1 MCQNFELNGVSM
13 EQQASLLK
21 ALLQRPQEYLV
32 GLGVVVI
39 LAVMV
44 MPIPAF
50 MLDIFLSFSI
60 TFALIILLVSI
71 FMRGPLDFSVFPSL
85 LLIVTLI
92 RLSLNVASTR
102 IILLHGSEGTSAA
115 GQVIESF
122 GSFVVGG
129 NFIVGTVV
137 FIILVMINFI
147 VITKGSV
154 RTSEVAARFTL
165 DSIPGKQMSIDADLN
180 AGLINDKEAR
190 DRRQSL
196 EQEANFYGSMDGAIR
211 FVRGDAIAG
220 ILITIVNIL
229 GGFGIGVFQQ
239 DMGVGEAAQVYTL
252 LTIGDGLVSQL
263 PALVVST
270 AAGLVVT
277 RATADKNLP
286 KQLIGQLLNQ
296 PYAFLIASAILFFFG
311 LIPGLPHF
319 PFLLMSVIAGMIG
332 FNELK
337 DTSKKSLI
345 ENRKKADD
353 AKAPTPE
360 RVESILPLDIMELEV
375 GYELIPLVDAD
386 SNGELLDR
394 IKSVRRQFA
403 LEMGFIVPPLHIRD
417 NLQLK
422 SSEYGIL
429 IKGVE
434 VSRGSIMIGR
444 LLAMN
449 PGTIEKEID
458 GIQTTEPTFG
468 LPAVW
473 ITTSDKQKAQMA
485 GYTVVDPATVVTTHI
500 KETIKRHASELLGR
514 QETQSLIDKFKE
526 SNPKVIEELIPDVL
540 SLGKIQKVLQNLLK
554 EHVSIRDLRTILEQ
568 LADYGPS
575 TQDTDVLTEYVR
587 QAMARPITKQFQS
600 ADGSLSVMTL
610 DRQVEEL
617 IQKSIQRTEVSSFLA
632 LEPTIAEK
640 LLVEL
645 QGAVEAISPQ
655 METSPVLLA
664 SPGIRHHLRKFL
676 ERFIPDLAVLSH
688 SEIIP
693 SVQIKTLKVVDLDA
707 N

>member
-1 MCQNFELNGVSM
+1 MYM
-13 EQQASLLK
+13 EQQASSLK
-21 ALLQRPQEYLV
+21 SLIQRPQEYLV
-32 GLGVVVI
+32 GFGVVTV

-44 MPIPAF
+44 MPIPPF
-50 MLDIFLSFSI
+50 LLDLFLSFSI
-60 TFALIILLVSI
+60 TFALIILLVSV

-129 NFIVGTVV
+129 NFVVGAVI

-165 DSIPGKQMSIDADLN
+165 DAIPGKQMSIDADLN
-180 AGLINDKEAR
+180 AGLINENQAR
-190 DRRQSL
+190 NRRQTL
-196 EQEANFYGSMDGAIR
+196 EQEADFYGSMDGAIR

-220 ILITIVNIL
+220 ILITVVNIL

-239 DMGVGEAAQVYTL
+239 DMEISEAAQVYTL

-277 RATADKNLP
+277 RATSDKNLP
-286 KQLIGQLLNQ
+286 HQLISQLVNQ
-296 PYAFLIASAILFFFG
+296 PHAFLIASAILFFFG
-311 LIPGLPHF
+311 MIPGLPHF
-319 PFLLMSVIAGMIG
+319 PFFLMSIIAGTIG
-332 FNELK
+332 FNKFK
-337 DTSKKSLI
+337 DTSKKALI
-345 ENRKKADD
+345 ESRKKEED

-434 VSRGSIMIGR
+434 VSRGSIMTGR

-485 GYTVVDPATVVTTHI
+485 GYTVVDPSTVITTHI

-514 QETQSLIDKFKE
+514 QETQALIDKFKE

-540 SLGKIQKVLQNLLK
+540 SLGKVQKVLQNLLK
-554 EHVSIRDLRTILEQ
+554 EQISIRDLRTILEQ

-575 TQDTDVLTEYVR
+575 SKDTDILTEYVR

-610 DRQVEEL
+610 DRGVEEL
-617 IQKSIQRTEVSSFLA
+617 IQSSIQRTEVASFLA
-632 LEPTIAEK
+632 LEPTVAEK
-640 LLVEL
+640 LLVKL
-645 QGAVEAISPQ
+645 QEAVEAMSPQ
-655 METSPVLLA
+655 IETSPVLLA
-664 SPGIRHHLRKFL
+664 SPGIRHHLRKFV

-693 SVQIKTLKVVDLDA
+693 SVQIKTLKVVDLNA

>member
-1 MCQNFELNGVSM
+1 MD
-13 EQQASLLK
+13 QQASVLKSLLK
-21 ALLQRPQEYLV
+21 RPQEYAV
-32 GLGVVVI
+32 GLGVIVI

-44 MPIPAF
+44 MPIPPF
-50 MLDIFLSFSI
+50 LLDLLLSFSI

-71 FMRGPLDFSVFPSL
+71 FMQGPLDFSVFPSL

-102 IILLHGSEGTSAA
+102 IILLHGDEGISAA
-115 GQVIESF
+115 GDVIESF

-129 NFIVGTVV
+129 NFVVGAVI

-165 DSIPGKQMSIDADLN
+165 DAIPGKQMSIDADLN

-190 DRRQSL
+190 KRRQNL

-229 GGFGIGVFQQ
+229 GGFCIGIFQQ
-239 DMGVGEAAQVYTL
+239 DMDIGEAAQVYTL

-277 RATADKNLP
+277 RATADQNLP
-286 KQLIGQLLNQ
+286 KQLISQLLNQ
-296 PYAFLIASAILFFFG
+296 PYAFLIASALLFIFG
-311 LIPGLPHF
+311 MIPGLPHF
-319 PFLLMSVIAGMIG
+319 PFFLMSIIAGTIG
-332 FNELK
+332 FNKFK
-337 DTSKKSLI
+337 DTNKKALI
-345 ENRKKADD
+345 ENRKKEDD
-353 AKAPTPE
+353 AKAPAPE
-360 RVESILPLDIMELEV
+360 HVESILPLDIMELEV

-422 SSEYGIL
+422 SNEYGIL

-434 VSRGSIMIGR
+434 VSRGSIMADR

-458 GIQTTEPTFG
+458 GIQTKEPTFG

-473 ITTSDKQKAQMA
+473 ILASDKQKAQMA
-485 GYTVVDPATVVTTHI
+485 GYTVVDPSTVVTTHI

-514 QETQSLIDKFKE
+514 QETQALVDKFKE

-540 SLGKIQKVLQNLLK
+540 SLGKVQKVLQNLLK
-554 EHVSIRDLRTILEQ
+554 EHISIRDLRTILEQ
-568 LADYGPS
+568 LADYGL
-575 TQDTDVLTEYVR
+575 TTKDTDILTEYVR
-587 QAMARPITKQFQS
+587 QSLARPITKQFQS

-610 DRQVEEL
+610 NREIEEL
-617 IQKSIQRTEVSSFLA
+617 IHSSIQKTELTSFLA
-632 LEPTIAEK
+632 LEPTVAEK
-640 LLVEL
+640 LLLKL
-645 QGAVEAISPQ
+645 QEAVEAITPQ

-664 SPGIRHHLRKFL
+664 SPGIRHHLRKL
-676 ERFIPDLAVLSH
+676 VERFLPDLAVLSH

-693 SVQIKTLKVVDLDA
+693 SVQIKTLKVVDLNA

>member
-1 MCQNFELNGVSM
+1 
-13 EQQASLLK
+13 
-21 ALLQRPQEYLV
+21 
-32 GLGVVVI
+32 
-39 LAVMV
+39 
-44 MPIPAF
+44 
-50 MLDIFLSFSI
+50 
-60 TFALIILLVSI
+60 
-71 FMRGPLDFSVFPSL
+71 
-85 LLIVTLI
+85 
-92 RLSLNVASTR
+92 
-102 IILLHGSEGTSAA
+102 
-115 GQVIESF
+115 
-122 GSFVVGG
+122 
-129 NFIVGTVV
+129 
-137 FIILVMINFI
+137 MINFI

-165 DSIPGKQMSIDADLN
+165 DAIPGKQMSIDADLN
-180 AGLINDKEAR
+180 AGLINEKEAR
-190 DRRQSL
+190 NRRRML
-196 EQEANFYGSMDGAIR
+196 EQEADFYGSMDGAIR

-220 ILITIVNIL
+220 ILITVVNII
-229 GGFGIGVFQQ
+229 GGFSIGVFQQ
-239 DMGVGEAAQVYTL
+239 DMEIGEAAQVYTL

-277 RATADKNLP
+277 RATADSNLP
-286 KQLIGQLLNQ
+286 QQLISQLLNQ
-296 PYAFLIASAILFFFG
+296 PYAFLIASSILFFFG
-311 LIPGLPHF
+311 MIPGLPHL
-319 PFLLMSVIAGMIG
+319 PFFLMSIIAGAIG
-332 FNELK
+332 FNKFK
-337 DTSKKSLI
+337 DTSRKTLI
-345 ENRKKADD
+345 ENRKKEED

-360 RVESILPLDIMELEV
+360 RVESILPLDVMELEV

-434 VSRGSIMIGR
+434 VSRGSIMTGR

-485 GYTVVDPATVVTTHI
+485 GYTVVDPSTVITTHI

-526 SNPKVIEELIPDVL
+526 SNPKVIEELVPDVL
-540 SLGKIQKVLQNLLK
+540 SLGKVQKVLQNLLK
-554 EHVSIRDLRTILEQ
+554 EQVSIRDLRTILEQ

-600 ADGSLSVMTL
+600 SDGSLSVMTL

-617 IQKSIQRTEVSSFLA
+617 IQSSIQRTEVASFLA

-645 QGAVEAISPQ
+645 QGAVEEMTPQ

-664 SPGIRHHLRKFL
+664 SPGIRHHLRKFV
-676 ERFIPDLAVLSH
+676 ERFMPDLAVLSH

-693 SVQIKTLKVVDLDA
+693 SVQIKTLKVVNLNA

>member
-1 MCQNFELNGVSM
+1 VYM

-21 ALLQRPQEYLV
+21 SLVQRPQECLV
-32 GLGVVVI
+32 GLGVVAV

-44 MPIPAF
+44 MPIPPF
-50 MLDIFLSFSI
+50 LLDLFLSFSI
-60 TFALIILLVSI
+60 TFALIILLVSV
-71 FMRGPLDFSVFPSL
+71 FMQGPLDFSVFPSL
-85 LLIVTLI
+85 LLIITLI

-102 IILLHGSEGTSAA
+102 IILLHGSEGTGAA

-129 NFIVGTVV
+129 NFVVGTVI

-165 DSIPGKQMSIDADLN
+165 DAIPGKQMSIDADLN
-180 AGLINDKEAR
+180 AGLINENQAR
-190 DRRQSL
+190 NRRQML
-196 EQEANFYGSMDGAIR
+196 EQEADFYGSMDGAIR

-220 ILITIVNIL
+220 ILITVVNIL

-239 DMGVGEAAQVYTL
+239 DMEIGEAAQVYTL

-277 RATADKNLP
+277 RATSDKNLP
-286 KQLIGQLLNQ
+286 HQLISQLVNQ
-296 PYAFLIASAILFFFG
+296 PHAFLIASAILFFFG
-311 LIPGLPHF
+311 MIPGLPHF
-319 PFLLMSVIAGMIG
+319 PFFLMSIIAGTIG
-332 FNELK
+332 FNKFK
-337 DTSKKSLI
+337 DTSKKALI
-345 ENRKKADD
+345 DSRKKEED

-434 VSRGSIMIGR
+434 VSRGSIMTGR

-485 GYTVVDPATVVTTHI
+485 GYTVVDPSTVITTHI

-514 QETQSLIDKFKE
+514 QETQALIDKFKE

-540 SLGKIQKVLQNLLK
+540 SLGKVQKVLQNLLK
-554 EHVSIRDLRTILEQ
+554 EQISIRDLRTILEQ

-575 TQDTDVLTEYVR
+575 SKDTDILTEYVR

-600 ADGSLSVMTL
+600 ADGSLSVVTL
-610 DRQVEEL
+610 DRGVEEL
-617 IQKSIQRTEVSSFLA
+617 IQSSIQRTEVASFLA
-632 LEPTIAEK
+632 LEPTVAEK
-640 LLVEL
+640 LLVKL
-645 QGAVEAISPQ
+645 QEAVEAISPQ
-655 METSPVLLA
+655 IETSPVLLA
-664 SPGIRHHLRKFL
+664 SPGIRHHLRKFV

-693 SVQIKTLKVVDLDA
+693 SVQIKTLKVVDLNA

>member
-1 MCQNFELNGVSM
+1 MYM

-21 ALLQRPQEYLV
+21 SLVQRPQECLV
-32 GLGVVVI
+32 GLGVVAV

-44 MPIPAF
+44 MPIPPF
-50 MLDIFLSFSI
+50 LLDLFLSFSI
-60 TFALIILLVSI
+60 TFALIILLVSV
-71 FMRGPLDFSVFPSL
+71 FMQGPLDFSVFPSL
-85 LLIVTLI
+85 LLIITLI

-102 IILLHGSEGTSAA
+102 IILLHGSEGTGAA

-129 NFIVGTVV
+129 NFVVGTVI

-165 DSIPGKQMSIDADLN
+165 DAIPGKQMSIDADLN
-180 AGLINDKEAR
+180 AGLINENQAR
-190 DRRQSL
+190 NRRQML
-196 EQEANFYGSMDGAIR
+196 EQEADFYGSMDGAIR

-220 ILITIVNIL
+220 ILITVVNIL

-239 DMGVGEAAQVYTL
+239 DMEISEAAQVYTL

-277 RATADKNLP
+277 RAATDKNLP
-286 KQLIGQLLNQ
+286 NQLISQLLNQ

-311 LIPGLPHF
+311 IIPGLPHF
-319 PFLLMSVIAGMIG
+319 PFFLMSIIAGTIG
-332 FNELK
+332 FNKFK
-337 DTSKKSLI
+337 DTSKKALI
-345 ENRKKADD
+345 DSRKKEED

-434 VSRGSIMIGR
+434 VSRGSIMTGR

-485 GYTVVDPATVVTTHI
+485 GYTVVDPSTVITTHI

-514 QETQSLIDKFKE
+514 QETQALIDKFKE

-540 SLGKIQKVLQNLLK
+540 SLGKVQKVLQNLLK
-554 EHVSIRDLRTILEQ
+554 EQISIRDLRTILEQ

-575 TQDTDVLTEYVR
+575 SKDTDILTEYVR

-610 DRQVEEL
+610 DRGVEEL
-617 IQKSIQRTEVSSFLA
+617 IQSSIQRTEVASFLA
-632 LEPTIAEK
+632 LEPTVAEK
-640 LLVEL
+640 LLVKL
-645 QGAVEAISPQ
+645 QEAVEAMSPQ
-655 METSPVLLA
+655 IETSPVLLA
-664 SPGIRHHLRKFL
+664 SPGIRHHLRKFI

-693 SVQIKTLKVVDLDA
+693 SVQIKTLKVVDLNA

>member
-1 MCQNFELNGVSM
+1 M

-21 ALLQRPQEYLV
+21 SLFQRPQEYLV
-32 GLGVVVI
+32 GLGVVTV

-44 MPIPAF
+44 MPIPPF
-50 MLDIFLSFSI
+50 LLDLFLSFSI

-102 IILLHGSEGTSAA
+102 IILLHGSEGTGAA

-129 NFIVGTVV
+129 NFVVGAVI

-165 DSIPGKQMSIDADLN
+165 DAIPGKQMSIDADLN
-180 AGLINDKEAR
+180 AGLINENQAR
-190 DRRQSL
+190 KRRQML
-196 EQEANFYGSMDGAIR
+196 EQEADFYGSMDGAIR

-220 ILITIVNIL
+220 ILITVVNIL

-239 DMGVGEAAQVYTL
+239 DMEIGEAAQVYTL

-277 RATADKNLP
+277 RAATDKNLP
-286 KQLIGQLLNQ
+286 HQLISQLVNQ
-296 PYAFLIASAILFFFG
+296 PHAFLIASAILFFFG
-311 LIPGLPHF
+311 MIPGLPHF
-319 PFLLMSVIAGMIG
+319 PFFLMSIIAGTIG
-332 FNELK
+332 FNKFK
-337 DTSKKSLI
+337 DTSKKALI
-345 ENRKKADD
+345 DSRKKEED

-434 VSRGSIMIGR
+434 VSRGSIMTGR

-485 GYTVVDPATVVTTHI
+485 GYTVVDPSTVITTHI

-514 QETQSLIDKFKE
+514 QETQALIDKFKE

-540 SLGKIQKVLQNLLK
+540 SLGKVQKVLQNLLK
-554 EHVSIRDLRTILEQ
+554 EQISIRDLRTILEQ

-575 TQDTDVLTEYVR
+575 SKDTDILTEYVR

-600 ADGSLSVMTL
+600 ADGSLSVVTL
-610 DRQVEEL
+610 DRGVEEL
-617 IQKSIQRTEVSSFLA
+617 IQSSIQRTEVASFLA
-632 LEPTIAEK
+632 LEPTVAEK
-640 LLVEL
+640 LLVKL
-645 QGAVEAISPQ
+645 QEAVEAISPQ
-655 METSPVLLA
+655 IETSPVLLA
-664 SPGIRHHLRKFL
+664 SPGIRHHLRKFV

-688 SEIIP
+688 SEITP
-693 SVQIKTLKVVDLDA
+693 SVQIKTLKVVDLNA

>member
-1 MCQNFELNGVSM
+1 MDQQVSV
-13 EQQASLLK
+13 LK
-21 ALLQRPQEYLV
+21 SLLQRPQEYAV
-32 GLGVVVI
+32 GLGVIVI

-44 MPIPAF
+44 MPIPPF
-50 MLDIFLSFSI
+50 LLDLLLSFSI

-71 FMRGPLDFSVFPSL
+71 FMQGPLDFSVFPSL

-102 IILLHGSEGTSAA
+102 IILLHGDEGISAA
-115 GQVIESF
+115 GDVIESF

-129 NFIVGTVV
+129 NFVVGAVI

-165 DSIPGKQMSIDADLN
+165 DAIPGKQMSIDADLN

-190 DRRQSL
+190 KRRQNL

-229 GGFGIGVFQQ
+229 GGFCIGIFQQ
-239 DMGVGEAAQVYTL
+239 DMDIGEAAQVYTL

-277 RATADKNLP
+277 RATADQNLP
-286 KQLIGQLLNQ
+286 KQLISQLLNQ
-296 PYAFLIASAILFFFG
+296 PYAFLIASAILFIFG
-311 LIPGLPHF
+311 MIPGLPHF
-319 PFLLMSVIAGMIG
+319 PFFLMSIIAGTIG
-332 FNELK
+332 FNKFK
-337 DTSKKSLI
+337 DTNKKALI
-345 ENRKKADD
+345 ENRKKEDD
-353 AKAPTPE
+353 AKAPAPE
-360 RVESILPLDIMELEV
+360 HVESILPLDIMELEV

-422 SSEYGIL
+422 SNEYGIL

-434 VSRGSIMIGR
+434 VSRGSIMADR

-458 GIQTTEPTFG
+458 GIQTKEPTFG

-473 ITTSDKQKAQMA
+473 ILASDKQKAQMA
-485 GYTVVDPATVVTTHI
+485 GYTVVDPSTVVTTHI

-514 QETQSLIDKFKE
+514 QETQALVDKFKE

-540 SLGKIQKVLQNLLK
+540 SLGKVQKVLQNLLK
-554 EHVSIRDLRTILEQ
+554 EHISIRDLRTILEQ
-568 LADYGPS
+568 LADYGL
-575 TQDTDVLTEYVR
+575 TTKDTDILTEYVR
-587 QAMARPITKQFQS
+587 QSLARPITKQFQS

-610 DRQVEEL
+610 NREIEEL
-617 IQKSIQRTEVSSFLA
+617 IHSSIQKTELTSFLA
-632 LEPTIAEK
+632 LEPTVAEK
-640 LLVEL
+640 LLLKL
-645 QGAVEAISPQ
+645 QEAVEAMTPQ

-664 SPGIRHHLRKFL
+664 SPGIRHHLRKL
-676 ERFIPDLAVLSH
+676 VERFLPDLAVLSH

-693 SVQIKTLKVVDLDA
+693 SVQIKTLKVVDLNA

>member
-1 MCQNFELNGVSM
+1 MYM

-21 ALLQRPQEYLV
+21 SLVQRPQEYLV
-32 GLGVVVI
+32 GLGVVAV

-44 MPIPAF
+44 MPIPPF
-50 MLDIFLSFSI
+50 LLDLFLSFSI
-60 TFALIILLVSI
+60 TFALIILLVSV

-102 IILLHGSEGTSAA
+102 IILLHGSEGTGAA

-129 NFIVGTVV
+129 NFVVGTVI

-165 DSIPGKQMSIDADLN
+165 DAIPGKQMSIDADLN
-180 AGLINDKEAR
+180 AGLINENQAR
-190 DRRQSL
+190 NRRQIL
-196 EQEANFYGSMDGAIR
+196 EQEADFYGSMDGAIR
-211 FVRGDAIAG
+211 FVRGAAIG
-220 ILITIVNIL
+220 I
-229 GGFGIGVFQQ
+229 FQQ
-239 DMGVGEAAQVYTL
+239 DMEISEAAQVYTL

-277 RATADKNLP
+277 RATSDKNLP
-286 KQLIGQLLNQ
+286 HQLISQLLNQ
-296 PYAFLIASAILFFFG
+296 PHAFLIASAILFFFG
-311 LIPGLPHF
+311 MIPGLPHF
-319 PFLLMSVIAGMIG
+319 PFFLMSIIAGTIG
-332 FNELK
+332 FTKFK
-337 DTSKKSLI
+337 DTSKKALI
-345 ENRKKADD
+345 ESRKKEED

-434 VSRGSIMIGR
+434 VSRGSIMTGR

-485 GYTVVDPATVVTTHI
+485 GYTVVDPSTVITTHI

-514 QETQSLIDKFKE
+514 QETQALIDKFKE

-540 SLGKIQKVLQNLLK
+540 SLGKVQKVLQNLLK
-554 EHVSIRDLRTILEQ
+554 EQISIRDLRTILEQ

-575 TQDTDVLTEYVR
+575 SQDTDILTEYVR

-600 ADGSLSVMTL
+600 ADGSLSVVTL
-610 DRQVEEL
+610 DRGVEEL
-617 IQKSIQRTEVSSFLA
+617 IQSSIQRTEVASFLA
-632 LEPTIAEK
+632 LEPTVAEK
-640 LLVEL
+640 LLVKL
-645 QGAVEAISPQ
+645 QEAVEATSSQI
-655 METSPVLLA
+655 ETSPVLLA
-664 SPGIRHHLRKFL
+664 SPGIRHHLRKFV

-693 SVQIKTLKVVDLDA
+693 SVQIKTLKVVDLNA

>member
-1 MCQNFELNGVSM
+1 
-13 EQQASLLK
+13 
-21 ALLQRPQEYLV
+21 
-32 GLGVVVI
+32 
-39 LAVMV
+39 
-44 MPIPAF
+44 
-50 MLDIFLSFSI
+50 
-60 TFALIILLVSI
+60 
-71 FMRGPLDFSVFPSL
+71 
-85 LLIVTLI
+85 
-92 RLSLNVASTR
+92 
-102 IILLHGSEGTSAA
+102 
-115 GQVIESF
+115 
-122 GSFVVGG
+122 
-129 NFIVGTVV
+129 
-137 FIILVMINFI
+137 
-147 VITKGSV
+147 
-154 RTSEVAARFTL
+154 
-165 DSIPGKQMSIDADLN
+165 
-180 AGLINDKEAR
+180 
-190 DRRQSL
+190 
-196 EQEANFYGSMDGAIR
+196 
-211 FVRGDAIAG
+211 
-220 ILITIVNIL
+220 
-229 GGFGIGVFQQ
+229 
-239 DMGVGEAAQVYTL
+239 
-252 LTIGDGLVSQL
+252 
-263 PALVVST
+263 
-270 AAGLVVT
+270 
-277 RATADKNLP
+277 
-286 KQLIGQLLNQ
+286 
-296 PYAFLIASAILFFFG
+296 
-311 LIPGLPHF
+311 
-319 PFLLMSVIAGMIG
+319 
-332 FNELK
+332 
-337 DTSKKSLI
+337 
-345 ENRKKADD
+345 
-353 AKAPTPE
+353 
-360 RVESILPLDIMELEV
+360 MELEV

-434 VSRGSIMIGR
+434 VSRGSIMTGR

-485 GYTVVDPATVVTTHI
+485 GYTVVDPSTVITTHI

-526 SNPKVIEELIPDVL
+526 SNPKVIEELVPDVL
-540 SLGKIQKVLQNLLK
+540 SLGKVQKVLQNLLK
-554 EHVSIRDLRTILEQ
+554 EQVSIRDLRTILEQ

-600 ADGSLSVMTL
+600 SDGSLSVMTL

-617 IQKSIQRTEVSSFLA
+617 IQSSIQRTEVASFLA

-645 QGAVEAISPQ
+645 QGAVEEMTPQ

-664 SPGIRHHLRKFL
+664 SPGIRHHLRKFV
-676 ERFIPDLAVLSH
+676 ERFMPDLAVLSH

-693 SVQIKTLKVVDLDA
+693 SVQIKTLKVVNLNA

>member
-1 MCQNFELNGVSM
+1 VYM

-21 ALLQRPQEYLV
+21 SLIQRPQEYLV
-32 GLGVVVI
+32 GLGVVTV

-44 MPIPAF
+44 MPIPPF
-50 MLDIFLSFSI
+50 LLDLFLSFSI
-60 TFALIILLVSI
+60 TFALIILLVSV

-102 IILLHGSEGTSAA
+102 IILLHGSEGTGAA

-129 NFIVGTVV
+129 NFVVGTVI

-165 DSIPGKQMSIDADLN
+165 DAIPGKQMSIDADLN
-180 AGLINDKEAR
+180 AGLINENQAR
-190 DRRQSL
+190 NRRQML
-196 EQEANFYGSMDGAIR
+196 EQEADFYGSMDGAIR

-220 ILITIVNIL
+220 ILITVVNIL

-239 DMGVGEAAQVYTL
+239 DMEIGEAAQVYTL

-277 RATADKNLP
+277 RAATDKNLP
-286 KQLIGQLLNQ
+286 HQLISQLVNQ
-296 PYAFLIASAILFFFG
+296 PHAFLIASAILFFFG
-311 LIPGLPHF
+311 MIPGLPHF
-319 PFLLMSVIAGMIG
+319 PFFLMSIIAGTIG
-332 FNELK
+332 FNKFK
-337 DTSKKSLI
+337 DTSKKALI
-345 ENRKKADD
+345 DSRKKEED

-434 VSRGSIMIGR
+434 VSRGSIMTGR

-485 GYTVVDPATVVTTHI
+485 GYTVVDPSTVITTHI

-514 QETQSLIDKFKE
+514 QETQALIDKFKE

-540 SLGKIQKVLQNLLK
+540 SLGKVQKVLQNLLK
-554 EHVSIRDLRTILEQ
+554 EQISIRDLRTILEQ

-575 TQDTDVLTEYVR
+575 SKDTDILTEYVR

-610 DRQVEEL
+610 DRGVEEL
-617 IQKSIQRTEVSSFLA
+617 IQSSIQRTEVASFLA
-632 LEPTIAEK
+632 LEPTVAEK
-640 LLVEL
+640 LLVKL
-645 QGAVEAISPQ
+645 QEAVEAMSPQ
-655 METSPVLLA
+655 IETSPVLLA
-664 SPGIRHHLRKFL
+664 SPGIRHHLRKFI

-693 SVQIKTLKVVDLDA
+693 SVQIKTLKVVDLNA

>member
-1 MCQNFELNGVSM
+1 MFM

-21 ALLQRPQEYLV
+21 SLIQRPQEYLV
-32 GLGVVVI
+32 GFGVVVI

-44 MPIPAF
+44 MPIPPL
-50 MLDIFLSFSI
+50 MLDLLLSFSI
-60 TFALIILLVSI
+60 TFALIILLVSV

-129 NFIVGTVV
+129 NFVVGTVI

-165 DSIPGKQMSIDADLN
+165 DAIPGKQMSIDADLN
-180 AGLINDKEAR
+180 AGLINEKEAR
-190 DRRQSL
+190 NRRQML
-196 EQEANFYGSMDGAIR
+196 EQEADFYGSMDGAIR

-220 ILITIVNIL
+220 ILITVINIL

-277 RATADKNLP
+277 RAVADKNLP
-286 KQLIGQLLNQ
+286 EQLISQLLNQ
-296 PYAFLIASAILFFFG
+296 PYAFIIASLVLFFFG
-311 LIPGLPHF
+311 IIPGLPHF
-319 PFLLMSVIAGMIG
+319 PFFVMSIFAGIIG
-332 FNELK
+332 FNKFK
-337 DTSKKSLI
+337 DTNKKALI
-345 ENRKKADD
+345 ENRKKEDE

-403 LEMGFIVPPLHIRD
+403 LELGFIVPPLHIRD

-422 SSEYGIL
+422 SNEYGIL

-434 VSRGSIMIGR
+434 VSRGSIMTGR

-458 GIQTTEPTFG
+458 GIQTKEPTFG

-473 ITTSDKQKAQMA
+473 ISTSDKQKAQMA
-485 GYTVVDPATVVTTHI
+485 GYTVVDSSTVVTTHI

-540 SLGKIQKVLQNLLK
+540 SLGKVQKVLQNLLK
-554 EHVSIRDLRTILEQ
+554 EQISIRDLRTILEQ
-568 LADYGPS
+568 LADYGP
-575 TQDTDVLTEYVR
+575 TTKDTDILTEYVR
-587 QAMARPITKQFQS
+587 QALARPITKQFQS
-600 ADGSLSVMTL
+600 TDGSLSVMTL
-610 DRQVEEL
+610 NREIEEL
-617 IQKSIQRTEVSSFLA
+617 IHSSIQKTELASFLA
-632 LEPTIAEK
+632 LEPTVAEK
-640 LLVEL
+640 LLLKL
-645 QGAVEAISPQ
+645 QEAVESITPQ

-664 SPGIRHHLRKFL
+664 SPGIRHHLRKFV

-693 SVQIKTLKVVDLDA
+693 SVQIKTLKVVDLNA

>member
-1 MCQNFELNGVSM
+1 MYM

-21 ALLQRPQEYLV
+21 SLVQRPQECLV
-32 GLGVVVI
+32 GLGVVAV

-44 MPIPAF
+44 MPIPPF
-50 MLDIFLSFSI
+50 LLDLFLSFSI
-60 TFALIILLVSI
+60 TFALIILLVSV
-71 FMRGPLDFSVFPSL
+71 FMQGPLDFSVFPSL
-85 LLIVTLI
+85 LLIITLI

-102 IILLHGSEGTSAA
+102 IILLHGSEGTGAA

-129 NFIVGTVV
+129 NFVVGTVI

-165 DSIPGKQMSIDADLN
+165 DAIPGKQMSIDADLN
-180 AGLINDKEAR
+180 AGLINEKEAR
-190 DRRQSL
+190 NRRQTL
-196 EQEANFYGSMDGAIR
+196 EQEADFYGSMDGAIR

-220 ILITIVNIL
+220 ILITVVNIL

-239 DMGVGEAAQVYTL
+239 DMEISEAAQVYTL

-277 RATADKNLP
+277 RAATDKNLP
-286 KQLIGQLLNQ
+286 NQLISQLLNQ

-311 LIPGLPHF
+311 IIPGLPHF
-319 PFLLMSVIAGMIG
+319 PFFLMSIIAGTIG
-332 FNELK
+332 FNKFK
-337 DTSKKSLI
+337 DTSKKALI
-345 ENRKKADD
+345 DSRKKEED

-434 VSRGSIMIGR
+434 VSRGSIMTGR

-485 GYTVVDPATVVTTHI
+485 GYTVVDPSTVITTHI

-514 QETQSLIDKFKE
+514 QETQALIDKFKE

-540 SLGKIQKVLQNLLK
+540 SLGKVQKVLQNLLK
-554 EHVSIRDLRTILEQ
+554 EQISIRDLRTILEQ

-575 TQDTDVLTEYVR
+575 SKDTDILTEYVR

-610 DRQVEEL
+610 DRGVEEL
-617 IQKSIQRTEVSSFLA
+617 IQSSIQRTEVASFLA
-632 LEPTIAEK
+632 LEPTVAEK
-640 LLVEL
+640 LLVKL
-645 QGAVEAISPQ
+645 QEAVEAMSPQ
-655 METSPVLLA
+655 IETSPVLLA
-664 SPGIRHHLRKFL
+664 SPGIRHHLRKFI

-693 SVQIKTLKVVDLDA
+693 SVQIKTLKVVDLNA